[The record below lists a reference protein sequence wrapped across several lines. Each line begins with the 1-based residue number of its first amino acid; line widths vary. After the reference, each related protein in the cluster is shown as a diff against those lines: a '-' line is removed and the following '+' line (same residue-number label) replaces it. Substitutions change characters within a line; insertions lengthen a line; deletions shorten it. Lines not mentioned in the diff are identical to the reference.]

1 LKERIEIASFL
12 VSGALFCFFS
22 RGQTR
27 KINPVIFQENT
38 SQKEDRLWGLE
49 YVYIG
54 KRKGGR
60 TLL

>member
-12 VSGALFCFFS
+12 ISGPLSCFFS
-22 RGQTR
+22 GGQTR
-27 KINPVIFQENT
+27 KINPVIFLENT
-38 SQKEDRLWGLE
+38 SQKEERLSRLE